1 MKQYVEGVYYSKEN
15 IEIRLIAP
23 DSFKQADGEN
33 LAQDEAGERPKM
45 DGGIFGRS
53 PEAPQRSAQL
63 LGKEKVLE
71 KKLVAGQGFE
81 PRLLASKASDLPL
94 VDPASAF
101 G

>member
-1 MKQYVEGVYYSKEN
+1 
-15 IEIRLIAP
+15 
-23 DSFKQADGEN
+23 

-71 KKLVAGQGFE
+71 KKLVGRPPEKRTFSIIIPNIIHGC
-81 PRLLASKASDLPL
+81 KAHLTRRSRPIA
-94 VDPASAF
+94 V
-101 G
+101 